1 MSATPSIPEVAMP
14 APALAQRLSK
24 KGLDIATRLSFLAPL
39 LTRITVGYAFILTG
53 WGKLHNLGTFT
64 EYLTSL
70 GVPMAALQ
78 APFVAG
84 LEFVGGICLVLGL
97 LTRILS
103 GALAGTMVVAI
114 LTAEGARFL
123 NAWLPTG
130 EVGPLDVSP
139 YVFFLLLLWLV
150 LFGPGPVSLDRF
162 LARWAG
168 VEPEADKTSS

>member
-1 MSATPSIPEVAMP
+1 MSATQSISEVAMP
-14 APALAQRLSK
+14 APALVQRLAK
-24 KGLDIATRLSFLAPL
+24 TGLGIATRLAFLAPL
-39 LTRITVGYAFILTG
+39 LTRITVGYALFLTG
-53 WGKLHNLGTFT
+53 RGKLGNLDTFT
-64 EYLTSL
+64 QFLTDL
-70 GVPMAALQ
+70 GVPFAAQQ

-97 LTRILS
+97 LTRIMS

-114 LTAEGARFL
+114 LTAEGTKFL

-130 EVGPLDVSP
+130 DIGPLDISP

-168 VEPEADKTSS
+168 VEPEVERK